1 MPNRKLYDIVPVAFK
16 IPVEDSG
23 KSGRNCFR
31 MSEKKQI
38 KYRHELKYQVTDG
51 EIQMLKMRIQH
62 LLPLDSHVAQT
73 GSYRIRSLYFDDYDD
88 RCMKE
93 NENGTDPREK
103 FRIRIYNGSAAK
115 ISLECKRKE
124 RGKTHKTSCPL
135 TVEQT
140 RLLMAGKVL
149 PDIGQQPPL
158 LRKLTL
164 QMMTRQMRPKVIV
177 EYDRIP
183 YVYKNGNVRITLDTN
198 ITSSSAVETF
208 LDPCISGRP
217 VLPVGQQ
224 LLEVKYDEYLPDFI
238 YRSLMLPN
246 LRQTAFSKYYICRKY
261 TR

>member
-1 MPNRKLYDIVPVAFK
+1 MSRIDALLDLQMRQEERSAC
-16 IPVEDSG
+16 
-23 KSGRNCFR
+23 KSTER
-31 MSEKKQI
+31 

-51 EIQMLKMRIQH
+51 QIQLLRNRISH
-62 LLPLDSHVAQT
+62 FLPLDSHVAQS
-73 GSYRIRSLYFDDYDD
+73 GSYCIRSLYFDDYDN
-88 RCMKE
+88 RCLKE

-103 FRIRIYNGSAAK
+103 FRIRIYNGSAEK

-135 TVEQT
+135 TQEQT
-140 RLLMAGKVL
+140 RQLMAGKVL
-149 PDIGQQPPL
+149 PDIGSQPPL
-158 LRKLTL
+158 LRKLTM
-164 QMMTRQMRPKVIV
+164 QMMTRRLRPVVIV
-177 EYDRIP
+177 EYCRIP

-198 ITSSSAVETF
+198 ILSSSEVETF
-208 LDPCISGRP
+208 LDPRISGRP

>member
-1 MPNRKLYDIVPVAFK
+1 MPDKNQ
-16 IPVEDSG
+16 
-23 KSGRNCFR
+23 
-31 MSEKKQI
+31 M
-38 KYRHELKYQVTDG
+38 KYRHELKYQVTDA
-51 EIQMLKMRIQH
+51 ELQMLKMRIRH
-62 LLPLDSHVAQT
+62 LLPLDSHVAKT
-73 GSYRIRSLYFDDYDD
+73 GSYLIRSLYFDDYDN

-103 FRIRIYNGSAAK
+103 FRIRIYNGSGSK
-115 ISLECKRKE
+115 ITLECKRKE
-124 RGKTHKTSCPL
+124 RGKTHKTACPL
-135 TVEQT
+135 TLEQT
-140 RLLMAGKVL
+140 KLLMAGKPL

-164 QMMTRQMRPKVIV
+164 QMMTRRLRPVVIV
-177 EYDRIP
+177 EYERIP

-198 ITSSSAVETF
+198 IASSSAVETF
-208 LDPCISGRP
+208 LEPRISGRP
-217 VLPVGQQ
+217 VLPAGQQ